1 MLHVEILR
9 HEPQCWTDGEM
20 ETQQWL
26 TLTGLTDGA
35 AVVGFVGG
43 VDTVGGGAVGDSA
56 VHLPVGLAATS
67 LTPGQ
72 LQHTQRFYLCQ
83 PQAFHISAPS
93 RLLGLIYSK
102 HLQ

>member
-1 MLHVEILR
+1 MLDR
-9 HEPQCWTDGEM
+9 P
-20 ETQQWL
+20 WL

-43 VDTVGGGAVGDSA
+43 VDTVGGGAVGNRA

-83 PQAFHISAPS
+83 AQAFHISTSS
-93 RLLGLIYSK
+93 RLLGLFYGQK
-102 HLQ
+102 LR